1 MTIVH
6 VIPEVAREDAGPS
19 QAVPRLCECLA
30 AAGHDVELSCLAA
43 RRAPR
48 GVRLDMHPRWPVLS
62 RLDISSSH
70 ARALARKAR
79 SVDIVHNH
87 SLWSMVNMA
96 TGWIVPGRR
105 AKLVTS
111 PRGTVSPV
119 ALRRS
124 RIRKALVRPLQWR
137 VLSRADLLHAT
148 SEEEFG
154 QLRDAGL
161 RAPTAVIPNGVDI
174 PDLPVRTAPAGRR
187 ERQLLYL
194 GRLHPIKALD
204 RLLES
209 WARLERKHPHWTLTV
224 AGPGEPAHVAAVHRL
239 AASLDLERVRF
250 VGPQY
255 GAEKTRAFAGAELF
269 VLPSHS
275 ENFGMAVAEAL
286 AHGLPVIV
294 SRGTPWQR
302 VAQEAC
308 GWWVDN
314 TVDAL
319 EAALDEALRHEPAT
333 LSAMGARGR
342 AWMAREFAW
351 PAIAQRMADS
361 YEWILKG
368 GTPPAWVK
376 Q

>member
-6 VIPEVAREDAGPS
+6 VIPEVARQDAGPS

-43 RRAPR
+43 RAVPR
-48 GVRLDMHPRWPVLS
+48 GVRLDTHPAWPVLS
-62 RLDISSSH
+62 RLSISPSH
-70 ARALARKAR
+70 ARALARKAH
-79 SVDIVHNH
+79 SVDVVHSH

-124 RIRKALVRPLQWR
+124 RLRKAIVSPLQWR

-148 SEEEFG
+148 SEEEYVH
-154 QLRDAGL
+154 LRDAGL

-174 PDLPVRTAPAGRR
+174 PALPVRPAPVAPR
-187 ERQLLYL
+187 ERQVLYL

-209 WARLERKHPHWTLTV
+209 WARVERRHPHWSLTV
-224 AGPGEPAHVAAVHRL
+224 AGPGEPAHVADVHRR
-239 AASLDLERVRF
+239 AASLGVQRVRF
-250 VGPQY
+250 VGPRY
-255 GAEKTRAFAGAELF
+255 GPDKTMAFAGAELF

-275 ENFGMAVAEAL
+275 ESFGMAVAEAL

-294 SRGTPWQR
+294 SQGTPWRQ
-302 VAQEAC
+302 VTCEAC

-319 EAALDEALRHEPAT
+319 EAALDEALGHAPEVLAT
-333 LSAMGARGR
+333 MGACGR
-342 AWMAREFAW
+342 AWMGREFAW

-361 YEWILKG
+361 YQWMLKG
-368 GTPPAWVK
+368 GAAPAWVRL
-376 Q
+376 